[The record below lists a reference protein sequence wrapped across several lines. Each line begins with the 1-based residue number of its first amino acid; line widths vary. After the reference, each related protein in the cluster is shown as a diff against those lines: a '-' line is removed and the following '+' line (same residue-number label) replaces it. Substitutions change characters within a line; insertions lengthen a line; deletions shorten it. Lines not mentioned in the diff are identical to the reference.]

1 MSYLNLQIQPK
12 YNIEKREADGFYIK
26 KGGICHDSGKQ
37 RRCSKR
43 FKEV

>member
-26 KGGICHDSGKQ
+26 KRGNLP
-37 RRCSKR
+37 
-43 FKEV
+43 